1 MTMTSQFVDMNVIV
15 NFFDVFLVKFSYWS
29 KFQIKSLLVLELY
42 QFLFIRD
49 WPEIL
54 KSEIPSSE
62 FSPISGDW
70 GKLGI
75 PNLAQ
80 MTNVSNKKLLKAAK
94 YLAKTNRI
102 GGLLGL
108 TIKVT
113 TWLELTTLSFSEWWE
128 WNMFTMTKTV
138 G

>member
-1 MTMTSQFVDMNVIV
+1 M
-15 NFFDVFLVKFSYWS
+15 
-29 KFQIKSLLVLELY
+29 
-42 QFLFIRD
+42 
-49 WPEIL
+49 P
-54 KSEIPSSE
+54 PSE

-94 YLAKTNRI
+94 YLEKTNRI
-102 GGLLGL
+102 GRGRGSY
-108 TIKVT
+108 
-113 TWLELTTLSFSEWWE
+113 E
-128 WNMFTMTKTV
+128 